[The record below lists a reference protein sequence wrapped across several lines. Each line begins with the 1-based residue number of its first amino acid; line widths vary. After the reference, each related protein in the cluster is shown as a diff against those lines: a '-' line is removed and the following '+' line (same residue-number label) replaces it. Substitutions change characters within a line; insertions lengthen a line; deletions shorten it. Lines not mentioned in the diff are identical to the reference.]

1 MGFSFLV
8 TNSEKIEI
16 SKALMLIG
24 MYAQEFSQDKI
35 SVFHYNQ
42 KCWYKYNLHPKIKGK
57 VAS

>member
-1 MGFSFLV
+1 MFPSVTFVWIMGFSFLV

-42 KCWYKYNLHPKIKGK
+42 KC
-57 VAS
+57 